1 MATAI
6 TPVSQYD
13 DTLTTPEN
21 GDDLDADVVAA
32 ALQVLGD
39 RALLARDG
47 LLGLLSGA
55 EVLEVPAGGT
65 LTSFTLSLGNIRGV
79 VLTCGD
85 GATRCLADST
95 ISVTEADIEGG
106 GGTLGAVAQ
115 WWHVYAY
122 AATTTLAYEISTT
135 APTADLVWKAGSVG
149 TKRYLGC
156 FPTTGSGAPIALRK
170 CRGRYLYS
178 LSDLGATALRVLT
191 AGSATSYTDVD
202 LSGFVPPHGR
212 RAELSAYL
220 IPNTTV
226 ATSIGSATLR
236 KNGAGSA
243 GVVGIECGTG
253 TQWPSV
259 ERVFSLECDS
269 SQLVEYRVAG
279 TNAPTINVD
288 VIGFEE

>member
-1 MATAI
+1 MPT
-6 TPVSQYD
+6 
-13 DTLTTPEN
+13 TLTETSAFGTSVAVPATGEARTAASVQTPFQELAN
-21 GDDLDADVVAA
+21 RS
-32 ALQVLGD
+32 
-39 RALLARDG
+39 RASLNG

-55 EVLEVPAGGT
+55 EVVEVPAGGT
-65 LTSFTLSLGNIRGV
+65 LSSFTLTLGDIRGV

-85 GATRCLADST
+85 GATRCLADSSIT
-95 ISVTEADIEGG
+95 VTEADIEGG
-106 GGTLGAVAQ
+106 GGSLGASAQ
-115 WWHVYAY
+115 WWYIYAY

-135 APTADLVWKAGSVG
+135 APAPDLVWKSGSAN

-191 AGSATSYTDVD
+191 GGAATSYTDVD
-202 LSGFVPPHGR
+202 LSGFVPSHGR
-212 RAELSAYL
+212 RVELSAYL
-220 IPNTTV
+220 IPNTAV
-226 ATSIGSATLR
+226 ATTIGSATLR
-236 KNGAGSA
+236 KNGAASA

-269 SQLVEYRVAG
+269 SQLIEYKVAG
-279 TNAPTINVD
+279 ANAPTINLD
-288 VIGFEE
+288 LIGFEE